1 MFDKHLG
8 RKWDVIPS
16 SFKTHYSHWQIE
28 RIFDHQW
35 KTTLGYI
42 RKDLCSQLWKLKPL
56 TFWDTPLF
64 RPTLWFEGSI
74 DRPLSS
80 SYSIQYLLSKLIR
93 QSKLA
98 LKKLYIYLRIIS
110 IFCDLWILCNLLRN
124 SELSWN
130 ALSHH
135 LRIVELKNRLGGI
148 RMQTQSKAFKRSSHP
163 ACLPGKIVC
172 VYINTNQGGSRLWG

>member
-42 RKDLCSQLWKLKPL
+42 REDLCSQLWKKP
-56 TFWDTPLF
+56 TFRDTPLF
-64 RPTLWFEGSI
+64 RPIRLLFEGSI

-80 SYSIQYLLSKLIR
+80 SYSIQYLLTKFIR
-93 QSKLA
+93 QFELA
-98 LKKLYIYLRIIS
+98 LKKLHIYLRIIS

-148 RMQTQSKAFKRSSHP
+148 RMQANAKQS
-163 ACLPGKIVC
+163 L
-172 VYINTNQGGSRLWG
+172 

>member
-28 RIFDHQW
+28 RIFDHQS

-110 IFCDLWILCNLLRN
+110 ISIFYESYVTYCAI
-124 SELSWN
+124 
-130 ALSHH
+130 
-135 LRIVELKNRLGGI
+135 
-148 RMQTQSKAFKRSSHP
+148 QSYHGMLYHIIWGS
-163 ACLPGKIVC
+163 LNWKIDWV
-172 VYINTNQGGSRLWG
+172 V